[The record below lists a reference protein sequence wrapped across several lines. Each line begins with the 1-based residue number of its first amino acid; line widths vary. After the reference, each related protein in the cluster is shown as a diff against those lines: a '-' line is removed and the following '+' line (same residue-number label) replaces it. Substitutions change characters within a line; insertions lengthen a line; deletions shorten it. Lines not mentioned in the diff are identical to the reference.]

1 MFLLSTDG
9 IIYVNMDSDLEN
21 IRKRVVAFCNERGY
35 SLAPEAEKI
44 LRDIVRMKETAGDYY
59 CPCRKRRH
67 PDTVCVCKPV
77 RNGLVDVMGSCFCN
91 LIVAQKS

>member
-1 MFLLSTDG
+1 
-9 IIYVNMDSDLEN
+9 MDDLEN
-21 IRKRVVAFCNERGY
+21 LRNRVVAFCSERGY

-44 LRDIVRMKETAGDYY
+44 LRDIVHLKETAGDYY
-59 CPCRKRRH
+59 CPCRKQQH

-77 RNGLVDVMGSCFCN
+77 RNGLVDVTGTCFCN

>member
-1 MFLLSTDG
+1 
-9 IIYVNMDSDLEN
+9 MDSDLEN
-21 IRKRVVAFCNERGY
+21 LRNRVVAFCDERDY

-44 LRDIVRMKETAGDYY
+44 LRDIVRMKETVGGYY
-59 CPCRKRRH
+59 CPCRERRH

-91 LIVAQKS
+91 LIVAKKS

>member
-1 MFLLSTDG
+1 ME
-9 IIYVNMDSDLEN
+9 NDLEN
-21 IRKRVVAFCNERGY
+21 LRNRVVSFCNERGY
-35 SLAPEAEKI
+35 SLAPEAERI
-44 LRDIVRMKETAGDYY
+44 LRDIIRMKETTGDYY
-59 CPCRKRRH
+59 CPCRKRRR